1 MAGLGDKEILMVV
14 DAVSHER
21 NLPVDKIFEAIESA
35 LAAVAERESG
45 DEHAIR
51 VSIDRESGASR
62 AFRYWT
68 VVENDMLEDEDRE
81 IRLDDARKDNPQAEV
96 GHVIEVEIEGPV
108 NFHRIGAAQAKQII
122 VQKVREAEREKI
134 AESYE
139 RRIGELVTGSVKK
152 VNRDQIVL
160 DLGENA
166 EGVLPREQMIPREK
180 FNMNDRVRAYLY
192 EVSHEKRGPQIMV
205 SRAHPDFL
213 KALFAIE
220 VPEVGE
226 EVIEIRACA
235 RDPGSRAKIAVKTN
249 DGRIDP
255 VGACVGIRG
264 SRVQAVSG
272 ELNGE
277 RIDIILWDDNPA
289 QLVINAMSPA
299 EVASIVVDEDS
310 RTMDIA
316 VAEDQLSQAIGRG
329 GQNIRLASELCG
341 WKLNVMSE
349 AEGAEK
355 AALEST
361 QLQNIFMKS
370 LDIEADLAAV
380 LVREGFTKID
390 DLAYVDVSEFAGMA
404 GLDEEIGEELQ
415 NRAKDVLLTLE
426 LEGKAKPTLAL
437 PAKDLLALD
446 GMTQELALAL
456 ASRGIVT
463 REDLA
468 EQAVDDLEDVE
479 ELDEAKAAELIMAAR
494 QHWFN

>member
-21 NLPVDKIFEAIESA
+21 NLPADKIFQAVESA
-35 LAAVAERESG
+35 LAAVAERASG
-45 DEHAIR
+45 DVHAIR
-51 VSIDRESGASR
+51 VAIDRETGASQ
-62 AFRYWT
+62 AFRFWT
-68 VVENDMLEDEDRE
+68 VVDNDMLEDENRE
-81 IRLDDARKDNPQAEV
+81 MRLEDARKDNPQLEV
-96 GHVIEVEIEGPV
+96 GDVIEVEIEGPV
-108 NFHRIGAAQAKQII
+108 SFHRIGAAQAKQII

-139 RRIGELVTGSVKK
+139 KRIGELVTGSVKK

-166 EGVLPREQMIPREK
+166 EAMLPREQMIPREK

-226 EVIEIRACA
+226 EVIEIRSCA

-349 AEGAEK
+349 EEGAEK

-390 DLAYVDVSEFAGMA
+390 DLAYVDVGEFAGMA

-446 GMTQELALAL
+446 GMTKELALAL

-479 ELDEAKAAELIMAAR
+479 ELDETKAAELIMTAR